1 MDIIFTTLELGKE
14 EILLLDV
21 VKSLEKQVRLA
32 DSVFLLYEDGKLA
45 KIVNSTSKVCL
56 FCARHHVKK
65 VQKEIC
71 CE

>member
-14 EILLLDV
+14 ENLLLDV
-21 VKSLEKQVRLA
+21 VKSLEKQVRVK

-56 FCARHHVKK
+56 FLCSSP
-65 VQKEIC
+65 C
-71 CE
+71 